1 MCKSRDSSCQVI
13 ADLNGKLPTLNPR
26 QPPEHALATANKDK
40 LDQVREIF
48 LTQARYCEELGS
60 PFMTRLCRLFAAH
73 IKADDATASRLIS
86 LPKTPS
92 FWTLALALRVAGA
105 LHALVLTNR
114 CKKLAAV
121 YPPRHDQASDE
132 ELWEAISHAMQAH
145 ADFFIPFLDSAPQTN
160 EVRRSAV
167 LLPGFLTIHERTG
180 LPFVLSELG
189 ASAGINQ
196 CWDAFGYTINGQPW
210 GDQRSDVFLAPDWRG
225 AAPPPMAEIEIG
237 GRAACDLAPVN
248 VHDPDAKLRLLSYIW
263 ADQLDRFTRTEA
275 ALAILDRCRYGV
287 DRANISDWLPQRL
300 ALDTRGS
307 VHVIYHTITWYYQG
321 DAACQ
326 ANQAL
331 IEAAGART
339 TVDAPLA
346 WLRLEP
352 DGKDPGA
359 AILLT
364 LWPDGT
370 EHCLGRADYHGRWI
384 DWQGWAESPLPAENH
399 R

>member
-1 MCKSRDSSCQVI
+1 LSA
-13 ADLNGKLPTLNPR
+13 ADK
-26 QPPEHALATANKDK
+26 HM

-48 LTQARYCEELGS
+48 LTQARYCEELDS

-73 IKADDATASRLIS
+73 IKEDDATASRLIS
-86 LPKTPS
+86 LPKPPS

-105 LHALVLTNR
+105 LHALVLTGR
-114 CKKLAAV
+114 CDRLAAV
-121 YPPRHDQASDE
+121 YPPHHDQASDE
-132 ELWEAISHAMQAH
+132 QLWDAISHAMLAH
-145 ADFFIPFLDSAPQTN
+145 ADFFAPFLDSAPQTN
-160 EVRRSAV
+160 EVRRSAA
-167 LLPGFLTIHERTG
+167 LLPGFLFIHEQTG

-196 CWDAFGYTINGQPW
+196 CWDSFGYALDDQTW
-210 GDQRSDVFLAPDWRG
+210 GDPDSGVFLAPDWRG
-225 AAPPPMAEIEIG
+225 TPPPPMADIRITS
-237 GRAACDLAPVN
+237 RAACDLAPVN

-263 ADQLDRFTRTEA
+263 AGQQDRFTRTEA
-275 ALAILDRCRYGV
+275 ALAILDRCGYTV
-287 DRANISDWLPQRL
+287 DKANISDWLPGRL

-307 VHVIYHTITWYYQG
+307 VHVIYHTITWSYQG

-331 IEAAGART
+331 IEAAGAKATR
-339 TVDAPLA
+339 DAPLA

-352 DGKDPGA
+352 DGREPGA

-384 DWQGWAESPLPAENH
+384 DWQV
-399 R
+399 